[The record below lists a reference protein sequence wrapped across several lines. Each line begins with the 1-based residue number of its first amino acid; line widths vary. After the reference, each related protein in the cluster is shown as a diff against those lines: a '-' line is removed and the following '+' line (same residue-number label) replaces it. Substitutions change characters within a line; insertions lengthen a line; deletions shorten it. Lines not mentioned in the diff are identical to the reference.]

1 MGSRR
6 MTDTLHR
13 RSSALPADGTL
24 ERSTQAP
31 DVVALGPSIIT
42 CLKVAMV
49 SGTRLLV
56 LAGILGL
63 GVAAVLFLV
72 LRFVDPPTSAV
83 MLVQQVGGRSVD
95 QRWVP
100 LERISPNLI
109 RAVIISEDGQFC
121 RHRGID
127 LKELEAELQR
137 AERAGD
143 GLRGAS
149 TISMQVSKN
158 LLLWSGRSYLRK
170 GLELMLTVV
179 MEVIWPKQ
187 RILEVYL
194 NIAEW
199 GPGIFG
205 AEAAA
210 RRHFGKPASLLS
222 PREAALLAAALPNPI
237 ERVAGRPGP
246 GTRRLAALIEGRA
259 RGIGDRAACIL
270 GR

>member
-1 MGSRR
+1 
-6 MTDTLHR
+6 MTDTSHHR
-13 RSSALPADGTL
+13 NPALSADTTL
-24 ERSTQAP
+24 AP
-31 DVVALGPSIIT
+31 DAPVPGGVALGPSVVG
-42 CLKVAMV
+42 CLRVALV

-56 LAGILGL
+56 LAGMLGL
-63 GVAAVLFLV
+63 GSAAALFLV

-83 MLVQQVGGRSVD
+83 MLAQQLSGQRID

-127 LKELEAELQR
+127 IKELEAELAR
-137 AERAGD
+137 AERTGD
-143 GLRGAS
+143 DALRGAS

-170 GLELMLTVV
+170 GLELALTVV
-179 MEVIWPKQ
+179 MELIWPKP

-210 RRHFGKPASLLS
+210 RRHFGKAAALLG

-246 GTRRLAALIEGRA
+246 GMRRLAALIEGRT